1 MSAIEGSQT
10 LGESMSQILKRIAD
24 QAMEV
29 AINMALWGS
38 VGSGGSGGILGG
50 IFSGIFGGGK
60 KNAMGGPVSGGTS
73 YLVGE
78 RGPEIFTPHSSGN
91 ITPNHAIGGGGTV
104 INVSVDANE
113 TNVSAQGGE
122 AKQLGSAIAAAIQQ
136 QLIKERRP
144 GGLLYA

>member
-38 VGSGGSGGILGG
+38 AGSGGSGGILGG
-50 IFSGIFGGGK
+50 IFSGIFGGK
-60 KNAMGGPVSGGTS
+60 KAAMGGPVSGGTS

-78 RGPEIFTPHSSGN
+78 RGPEVFTPHSSGN

-104 INVSVDANE
+104 INVSVDA
-113 TNVSAQGGE
+113 TGSNVSGDGNE
-122 AKQLGSAIAAAIQQ
+122 AKQLGSAIAAAVQQ
-136 QLIKERRP
+136 QLVKERRP